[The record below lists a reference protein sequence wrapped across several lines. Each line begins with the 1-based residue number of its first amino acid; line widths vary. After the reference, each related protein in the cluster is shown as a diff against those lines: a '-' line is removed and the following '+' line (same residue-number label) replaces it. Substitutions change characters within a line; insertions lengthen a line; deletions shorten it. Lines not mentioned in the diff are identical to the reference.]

1 MDVRECSQARTELQ
15 AWYLGSLGPKLARA
29 ADAGIVR
36 SAVAD
41 SLDRELRTF
50 LDLPLESDSYEE
62 AA

>member
-1 MDVRECSQARTELQ
+1 MDMRDCEQARAELQ

-36 SAVAD
+36 PAVAD
-41 SLDRELRTF
+41 SLDRQLRTF
-50 LDLPLESDSYEE
+50 LDLPADDRVYEE